1 MPQSPNA
8 ARQRASKA
16 CVRCNKRKLKCDA
29 VQKKG
34 PCSRCRMDQVDGC
47 VLGTSRR
54 GTYIRQPRH
63 RRNADRG
70 SSNDEDSQQ
79 ELDTA
84 RKWVDEGM
92 DIADGAPPLTD
103 QAAQQQSLMSMF
115 QSYVEQNE
123 LDKDGAAAQLGVM
136 LLGEHSP
143 LTFALK
149 ESNQNQPTSL
159 HDAAMNLSRRKCSVE
174 QARDRHPSH
183 LSSQDLDYLSARG
196 VFTPPVD
203 GLERLLVSAF
213 LERFYPLYSMVDK
226 DEIWQL
232 HEKSALPYILL
243 HAICMIGATFC
254 DISAIHKYGFESRIQ
269 ARKSFYDKAK
279 VLFDF
284 EYEKDRVV
292 LLQTVIM
299 LSFWGPHMD
308 SSWNPCSWVG
318 FGVTIA
324 ASLGMHKV
332 RSVSQANGKDR
343 GLIKR
348 IWWTLLVRDAYCA
361 ALMGRP
367 ARVDMSQCDTE
378 MLTPGDFP
386 DNAGTDGN
394 HPIHVLYQ
402 ISAARLSLIVRQ
414 IIAKC
419 PMAESHTIRPAD
431 LYGMLSKWREQL
443 PSAIAFDPDTT
454 KHSNIFSTSLKLLY
468 HHHVLSIHLKWPQGT
483 SPQHDPYLTGS
494 EIPSADASA
503 HVISS
508 MASTLVTKR
517 IISQFPTEV
526 YTGFFMAGI
535 VFYRQL
541 RQGNRL
547 TSDMA
552 RASLNNCQLL
562 LHEVRE
568 IFDPTRWVIR
578 IFEFL
583 LSNAAGDD
591 ENTDTVAPPGDKVQ
605 AVAAGTASL
614 EPSTNFGTTD
624 ETFNLPDD
632 MSELFSMNWD
642 HWNQGPESDVLGI
655 YNGTWLM
662 PDVLSTL

>member
-1 MPQSPNA
+1 
-8 ARQRASKA
+8 
-16 CVRCNKRKLKCDA
+16 
-29 VQKKG
+29 
-34 PCSRCRMDQVDGC
+34 MDQVDGC

-63 RRNADRG
+63 RRNTERG
-70 SSNDEDSQQ
+70 SSNDGESQQ
-79 ELDTA
+79 KLDATGT
-84 RKWVDEGM
+84 WTDEGI
-92 DIADGAPPLTD
+92 DIADGAPPFTD
-103 QAAQQQSLMSMF
+103 EAEGRAQQQSLMSMF

-149 ESNQNQPTSL
+149 ESNQSQPTSL
-159 HDAAMNLSRRKCSVE
+159 HDVAINLSKSKHSVE
-174 QARDRHPSH
+174 QARGRHPPH
-183 LSSQDLDYLSARG
+183 CSSQDLEYLSARG
-196 VFTPPVD
+196 AFTPPVA
-203 GLERLLVSAF
+203 GLEKLLVSAF

-226 DEIWQL
+226 EEIWQL
-232 HEKSALPYILL
+232 HQKSALPYILL

-254 DISAIHKYGFESRIQ
+254 DISTIHKHGFESRMQ
-269 ARKSFYDKAK
+269 TRKSFYDKAK
-279 VLFDF
+279 VMFDF
-284 EYEKDRVV
+284 EYEKDRVT

-324 ASLGMHKV
+324 ASLGMHKA
-332 RSVSQANGKDR
+332 RSASSATGKDG

-348 IWWTLLVRDAYCA
+348 IWWTLLGRDAYCA

-378 MLTPGDFP
+378 MLTPSDFP
-386 DNAGTDGN
+386 DDGHTDGS
-394 HPIHVLYQ
+394 HPAHVLYQ
-402 ISAARLSLIVRQ
+402 ISAAQLSLVVRQ

-419 PMAESHTIRPAD
+419 PMAEKHTIRPTD
-431 LYGMLSKWREQL
+431 LYGMLSNWREQL
-443 PSAIAFDPDTT
+443 PPAIAFDPETT
-454 KHSNIFSTSLKLLY
+454 KHGNIFSTSLKLLY
-468 HHHVLSIHLKWPQGT
+468 HHHILSIHLKWPAQEFHGI
-483 SPQHDPYLTGS
+483 SPQYDPRLTVP
-494 EIPSADASA
+494 EVPSADVSA

-526 YTGFFMAGI
+526 FTGFFMAGI

-541 RQGNRL
+541 RQANPL
-547 TSDMA
+547 TYDMA

-578 IFEFL
+578 IFDLL
-583 LSNAAGDD
+583 LSSAASDDDQPTNAGASLGD
-591 ENTDTVAPPGDKVQ
+591 EGQVVAV
-605 AVAAGTASL
+605 GTASL
-614 EPSTNFGTTD
+614 DPPVDFGSIE
-624 ETFNLPDD
+624 ETFSLPDD
-632 MSELFSMNWD
+632 MCDLFSMNWD
-642 HWNQGPESDVLGI
+642 NWNQAPENDVLGI

-662 PDVLSTL
+662 PEILSTL